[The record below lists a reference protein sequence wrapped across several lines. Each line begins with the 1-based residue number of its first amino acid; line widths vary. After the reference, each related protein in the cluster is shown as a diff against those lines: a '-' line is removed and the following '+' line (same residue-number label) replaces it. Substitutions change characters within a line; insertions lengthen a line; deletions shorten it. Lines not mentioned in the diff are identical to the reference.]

1 MAITK
6 TDFIEYTK
14 CKRYVALE
22 EIKKEK
28 LDADISYQTYKT
40 QEKQEYL
47 NEMLES
53 MYEENEESGEEVDL
67 VEKVDRQL
75 EAMMDYYK
83 LVEIEAGRIS
93 EEIFGGKSIYAEKTK
108 DQECFDFSMNG
119 IRYLCYVD
127 IYNENENGI
136 NIIEVK
142 ATTNNKYRNL
152 KAGHKIGRKV
162 EEYYSIWE
170 RINNI
175 SYLKGE
181 LKDYPLEQEMP
192 REEYEKQ
199 RDKLFDR
206 YRLGKYVHDL
216 AIQRYF
222 IEHEFESTHTTEKLK
237 NFHYYLA
244 VLNADYIFDGTYDG
258 KKPVY
263 HTSDTNE
270 ELITFYD
277 MTEVTRDY
285 QKIIDTERVQLEH
298 YLNELDASSVDLGI
312 SCCYKQRGEC
322 KYFAPICGK
331 SIPKKNSSLN
341 YIYGGHGFKK
351 ADGTTI
357 KGLELINEGYINML
371 DVPEEW
377 ITKKYHEVQRDCLRF
392 DRQYIDVE
400 KIAVGLKQLEY
411 PIYHLDFETMPCPV
425 PRFKGE
431 WPYIQSPFEFSLHIE
446 RTPGVCDKEKD
457 NIVFLAKTHEDE
469 REDMIKLMLQYM
481 NPNEGTLFA
490 QNVSFEKGRIKEM
503 ANIFPEYK
511 TDLMK
516 LYNRGFDLLWL
527 VKTNTKMYEELG
539 FDKERAGMF
548 NFYDK
553 RLSGS
558 FSIKKT
564 LPVFSN
570 LSYDN
575 LVVKN
580 GTEAIVEY
588 ANYDKMSKEEFDLK
602 YEALR
607 IYCQQDTWAMVEI
620 LNALRNVVKDMS
632 KNSEKDVTFT

>member
-1 MAITK
+1 MVITK
-6 TDFIEYTK
+6 TNFIEYSK
-14 CKRYVALE
+14 CKRFVALE
-22 EIKKEK
+22 EIKREKEI
-28 LDADISYQTYKT
+28 ADISYQQYKE
-40 QEKQEYL
+40 QEKQECL

-53 MYEENEESGEEVDL
+53 MYDVNEETGEEIDQI
-67 VEKVDRQL
+67 EKIDRQL
-75 EAMMDYYK
+75 EAMMEYYK
-83 LVEIEAGRIS
+83 TVEIEAGRIS

-108 DQECFDFSMNG
+108 DQECFDFSLNG
-119 IRYLCYVD
+119 NRYLCYVD
-127 IYNENENGI
+127 IYNENGNGI

-142 ATTNNKYRNL
+142 ATTNTKYKNL
-152 KAGHKIGRKV
+152 KAGHKVGKKV
-162 EEYYSIWE
+162 EEYFSIWE
-170 RINNI
+170 RKNNI
-175 SYLKGE
+175 SRLKGE
-181 LKDYPLEQEMP
+181 ISDYPLELEMP
-192 REEYEKQ
+192 KEEYEKQ

-206 YRLGKYVHDL
+206 YHLGKYVYDL

-222 IEHEFESTHTTEKLK
+222 IEHEYISTHTEEKLK

-244 VLNADYIFDGTYDG
+244 VLNADYVFDGTYDG
-258 KKPVY
+258 KTPVY
-263 HTSDTNE
+263 HKSSTGE

-277 MTEVTRDY
+277 MTKVTEEY
-285 QKIIDTERVQLEH
+285 QKYVEMDRKKIEY
-298 YLNELDASSVDLGI
+298 YLNELDASTVDLGI
-312 SCCYKQRGEC
+312 YCSYKQRGEC

-331 SIPKKNSSLN
+331 KIPKKNSSLN

-351 ADGTTI
+351 EDGTSI
-357 KGLELINEGYINML
+357 KGLDLINEGYINML

-377 ITKKYHEVQRDCLRF
+377 ICKKYHEVQRDCLRF
-392 DRQYIDVE
+392 DKQYIDTE

-446 RTPGVCDKEKD
+446 RMPGVCDKEKD

-469 REDMIKLMLQYM
+469 REDMIKTMLQYM
-481 NPNEGTLFA
+481 DPNKGTLFA
-490 QNVSFEKGRIKEM
+490 QNVSFEKGRIKEL
-503 ANIFPEYK
+503 ATIFPEYK
-511 TDLMK
+511 NDLMK
-516 LYNRGFDLLWL
+516 LYDRGFDLLWL
-527 VKTNTKMYEELG
+527 VKTNAKMYEDLG
-539 FDKERAGMF
+539 FSEERAKMF

-570 LSYDN
+570 LSYEN

-588 ANYDKMSKEEFDLK
+588 ANYNKMSKEEFALK

-620 LNALRNVVKDMS
+620 LNALRNIVKDMS
-632 KNSEKDVTFT
+632 KNSENGVIFT